1 VVHPPLVVLAR
12 PQDRLPDRVRPQGA
26 AERLLTLQVPQ
37 WLLPKPPTAARDD
50 DLLWRL
56 CAENRLARRLLY
68 PPSDGNDAVERKTEV
83 MNRTL
88 KSLALSLSLL
98 LPAGA
103 FAASPDGA
111 PKAGEH
117 RGHHRGGFFFIQKIE
132 RHASELGIPQT
143 TVDKMKATVES
154 ARPDFER
161 LRGDLRAAHKEG
173 DLTKISAA
181 ETALLN
187 HRQALRAQLDG
198 MLNAQ
203 QKAAI
208 KQMME
213 RHRAERGEKAGG

>member
-1 VVHPPLVVLAR
+1 
-12 PQDRLPDRVRPQGA
+12 
-26 AERLLTLQVPQ
+26 
-37 WLLPKPPTAARDD
+37 
-50 DLLWRL
+50 
-56 CAENRLARRLLY
+56 
-68 PPSDGNDAVERKTEV
+68 

-111 PKAGEH
+111 PKYGEH
-117 RGHHRGGFFFIQKIE
+117 RGHHRGGFFFIAKIE
-132 RHASELGIPQT
+132 QNAAQLGIPQA
-143 TVDKMKATVES
+143 TVDKMKATVEA

-161 LRGDLRAAHKEG
+161 LRGDLKAAHQSG
-173 DLTKISAA
+173 DLTKMNAA
-181 ETALLN
+181 ESALLAR
-187 HRQALRAQLDG
+187 RQALRAQLDG

>member
-1 VVHPPLVVLAR
+1 
-12 PQDRLPDRVRPQGA
+12 
-26 AERLLTLQVPQ
+26 VP
-37 WLLPKPPTAARDD
+37 KRPTATRADG
-50 DLLWRL
+50 LHWRRHAL
-56 CAENRLARRLLY
+56 IGLAWRVLY
-68 PPSDGNDAVERKTEV
+68 PPSDGNNAVERKTEV

-132 RHASELGIPQT
+132 RHASELGIPQA
-143 TVDKMKATVES
+143 TVDKMKATVE
-154 ARPDFER
+154 AAKPDFER
-161 LRGDLRAAHKEG
+161 LRGDLRAAHEAG
-173 DLTKISAA
+173 DLAKMNAA
-181 ETALLN
+181 ETALLT

-198 MLNAQ
+198 LLNAQ

-213 RHRAERGEKAGG
+213 RHRAERGEKRGG

>member
-1 VVHPPLVVLAR
+1 M
-12 PQDRLPDRVRPQGA
+12 
-26 AERLLTLQVPQ
+26 VP
-37 WLLPKPPTAARDD
+37 KRPTAARADG
-50 DLLWRL
+50 LHRRRHV
-56 CAENRLARRLLY
+56 ENGLARRLLY
-68 PPSDGNDAVERKTEV
+68 PPSDGNEAVERKTEV

-88 KSLALSLSLL
+88 KSIALSLSLL

-103 FAASPDGA
+103 FAATPEGA

-132 RHASELGIPQT
+132 RHASELGIPQA
-143 TVDKMKATVES
+143 TVDKMKATVEA

-161 LRGDLRAAHKEG
+161 LRGDLRAAHQSG
-173 DLTKISAA
+173 DLAKMNAA

-187 HRQALRAQLDG
+187 QRQALRAQLDG

-208 KQMME
+208 KQLME